1 MTGLKYSYRRMSLLL
16 VDSTS
21 MALDTLERY
30 LEPLG
35 FHRVWTAKTAEEAMA
50 VLRDKPV
57 DLVLTHWKLQ
67 PISGMQLLEM
77 IRRDPRGK
85 DISVLVMADPKDK
98 VIAEKARELG
108 ATGLVRLPVDPAKLL
123 PEVEAAL
130 EPYIDAGEEEFLA
143 QMDSARA
150 AMRMGDL
157 DAAEAAYRAAL
168 AVKANEEA
176 QVGLGKVLRQKGDW
190 SGAEEAFV
198 GALKANPLS
207 LRAFLGLASVYQSS
221 GRLED
226 ALRVLAAAVGAAKR
240 MKQEGEVQAVLFF
253 YMGEI
258 ELQLKHLKEA
268 LGLFDQAVGAA
279 GADAAMPAK
288 VGDAL
293 MGAGYLEE
301 SEQYYQRALE
311 LDPELAHVY
320 NRLGMAYRRQQKF
333 DMALTLYEKALQF
346 HPKDEHLLYNKAR
359 CYWDMDQYKRAAEI
373 LGQALRLNPDFKEAQ
388 ALLDA
393 SLHRQGFKVGETPPP
408 DPDA

>member
-1 MTGLKYSYRRMSLLL
+1 MKYSYRRMSLLL

-21 MALDTLERY
+21 MALDALERY

-35 FHRVWTAKTAEEAMA
+35 LHRIWTAKTAEEAMA
-50 VLRDKPV
+50 VLREKPV

-77 IRRDPRGK
+77 IRRDARSKELP
-85 DISVLVMADPKDK
+85 VLVMADPKDK
-98 VIAEKARELG
+98 IISEKARELG
-108 ATGLVRLPVDPAKLL
+108 ATGLIKLPVDPTKLGG
-123 PEVEAAL
+123 EVEAAL
-130 EPYIDAGEEEFLA
+130 EPYVDEGEEEFLA
-143 QMDSARA
+143 QMDTART
-150 AMRMGDL
+150 AMRLGDL

-168 AVKANEEA
+168 AVRVNEEA

-226 ALRVLAAAVGAAKR
+226 ALKVLAAAVSAAKR
-240 MKQEGEVQAVLFF
+240 MKEEGEVQAVLYF

-268 LGLFDQAVGAA
+268 LGLFDKAVSASGLDP
-279 GADAAMPAK
+279 GMPAK

-293 MGAGYLEE
+293 MGAGFLEE
-301 SEQYYQRALE
+301 SEQYFQRALE

-320 NRLGMAYRRQQKF
+320 NRLGIAYRRQQKF
-333 DMALTLYEKALQF
+333 EMALTLYGKALYF

-373 LGQALRLNPDFKEAQ
+373 LAKALEINPEFKEAQ
-388 ALLDA
+388 QLMDA
-393 SLHRQGFKVGETPPP
+393 SLHRQGFKVSEQPPP
-408 DPDA
+408 GPEA

>member
-1 MTGLKYSYRRMSLLL
+1 MKYSYRRMSLLL
-16 VDSTS
+16 VDSTT
-21 MALDTLERY
+21 MALDALERY

-35 FHRVWTAKTAEEAMA
+35 FHRVWTAKAAEEALA
-50 VLRDKPV
+50 VIREKPI
-57 DLVLTHWKLQ
+57 DLVITHWKLQ

-77 IRRDPRGK
+77 IRRDAKLK
-85 DISVLVMADPKDK
+85 DTTVLVMADPKDK
-98 VIAEKARELG
+98 VISEKARELG
-108 ATGLVRLPVDPAKLL
+108 ATGLIKLPVDPTKLAAD
-123 PEVEAAL
+123 VEAAL
-130 EPYIDAGEEEFLA
+130 EPFVDAGEEEFLA
-143 QMDSARA
+143 QMDTARS
-150 AMRMGDL
+150 AMRMGDM

-168 AVKANEEA
+168 AVKVNEEA

-190 SGAEEAFV
+190 KGAEDAFV

-240 MKQEGEVQAVLFF
+240 MKEEGSVQAVLFF

-268 LGLFDQAVGAA
+268 LGLFDQAVSAA
-279 GADAAMPAK
+279 GADPGIPAK

-293 MGAGYLEE
+293 MGAGFLEE

-320 NRLGMAYRRQQKF
+320 NRLGIAYRRQQKF
-333 DMALTLYEKALQF
+333 DMALTLYDKALHF

-373 LGQALRLNPDFKEAQ
+373 LAKALELNPDFKDAQ
-388 ALLDA
+388 LLMDA
-393 SLHRQGFKVGETPPP
+393 SLHRQGFKVSEQPPP
-408 DPDA
+408 EPEA